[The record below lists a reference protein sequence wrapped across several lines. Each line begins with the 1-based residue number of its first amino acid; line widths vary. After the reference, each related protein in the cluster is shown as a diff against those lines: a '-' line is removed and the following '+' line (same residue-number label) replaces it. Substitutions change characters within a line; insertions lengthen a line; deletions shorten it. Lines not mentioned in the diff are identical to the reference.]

1 MATAGK
7 AAKTTN
13 AAKAKGG
20 KPKMPEFNKLE
31 ELAVA
36 QAAIAAATKP
46 NEHAAVLRGKATE
59 LYPEKLK
66 QAAAQFGWVEQQY
79 GRPKAMWTLE
89 KSIELRPTTC
99 DFWTRFNSII
109 LKAVRNVL
117 TPALAKFYNADG
129 SMPSGKGIEDARA
142 WVLDAWY
149 KYKVIK
155 NKPVDVEVMEDTEA
169 VLATSAAKA
178 KVLCRGGGRHKRRR
192 LATWQRGS
200 FRGLCAGGARGKQR
214 TSVEHRSGWLMLRDW
229 PTSRWRPHALPQTS
243 TGSTPSSA
251 ITR

>member
-13 AAKAKGG
+13 AAKGKGG

-66 QAAAQFGWVEQQY
+66 QAAEQFGWVEHQY
-79 GRPKAMWTLE
+79 GRPKATWTIE

-99 DFWTRFNSII
+99 CFWTRFNSII

-117 TPALAKFYNADG
+117 TPALAKFYNDA
-129 SMPSGKGIEDARA
+129 PKGPLYIVNNR
-142 WVLDAWY
+142 LH
-149 KYKVIK
+149 
-155 NKPVDVEVMEDTEA
+155 
-169 VLATSAAKA
+169 KA
-178 KVLCRGGGRHKRRR
+178 NR
-192 LATWQRGS
+192 QY
-200 FRGLCAGGARGKQR
+200 FRPGL
-214 TSVEHRSGWLMLRDW
+214 
-229 PTSRWRPHALPQTS
+229 
-243 TGSTPSSA
+243 
-251 ITR
+251 